1 MPEFKNYS
9 FKNVD
14 AIFGIEEVKGWGDGD
29 DVLTIDP
36 ETEQFQDAAG
46 AKGDVVRTQT
56 NDNRCTITI
65 KLLQSSTFNKK
76 LMAIHTA
83 DRDTHLGV
91 YPMFVQDK
99 ETGEK
104 YVINNSWIVRYPTI
118 IRGQGK
124 NLMEWIFRG
133 DFLTGVIT

>member
-9 FKNVD
+9 FKNVNG
-14 AIFGIEEVKGWGDGD
+14 IFGIHEIKGWGDGD

-36 ETEQFQDAAG
+36 ETEQFSDVAG

-56 NDNRCTITI
+56 SDNRCTVTI
-65 KLLQSSTFNKK
+65 KLLQTSGSNKI
-76 LMAIHTA
+76 LMGIHTL
-83 DRDTHLGV
+83 DRESGMGV
-91 YPMFVQDK
+91 LPFFIQDK
-99 ETGEK
+99 EFGEK
-104 YVINNSWIVRYPTI
+104 YTINNSWIIRYPTV

-133 DFLTGVIT
+133 DFLTGIIT